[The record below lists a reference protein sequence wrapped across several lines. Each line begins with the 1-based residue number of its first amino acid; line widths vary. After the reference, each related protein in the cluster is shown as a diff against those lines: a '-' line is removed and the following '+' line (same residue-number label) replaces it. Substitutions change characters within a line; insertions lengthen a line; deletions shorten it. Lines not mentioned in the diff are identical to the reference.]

1 MGDSTSPT
9 YSPLSVAV
17 FEDDYFHESTESNTE
32 PTDVTNDKTGE
43 GNTPEHLSHTSQE
56 IKAAAK
62 AYAVHA
68 RKHMQEDLNNME
80 SNVDEDDFLP
90 SHEVI
95 EDLFIAV
102 SQFPLLISFFQ
113 NSDIYLLSII
123 FCIHDSC
130 RHRRGMKLM
139 TTLQR
144 RLKLTCTSI

>member
-113 NSDIYLLSII
+113 NSEIYLLSII
-123 FCIHDSC
+123 FCIRDSC
-130 RHRRGMKLM
+130 RHTRGMKLM
-139 TTLQR
+139 TMLQR
-144 RLKLTCTSI
+144 RLKQTCSSI